1 MAKRVGKYKIT
12 KRESEISL
20 RDGGKIDGK
29 MVWGSE
35 TLSEDGAAANPN
47 IPITIMDHDGDE
59 GITLANGTEV
69 GQLKIFISSTDN
81 TVTLTPATTAG
92 AYSTIATTDIGTSFS
107 CVWTGDGWAV
117 ISRASGATANAS
129 TVASYPVLA

>member
-1 MAKRVGKYKIT
+1 MSKRIGKYKVS
-12 KRESEISL
+12 KREDLLSL
-20 RDGGKIDGK
+20 ANGGTIDGK

-35 TLSEDGAAANPN
+35 TLTEDGDAANPN

-59 GITLANGTEV
+59 GITLADGTEV
-69 GQLKIFISSTDN
+69 GQLKIFISSTNN

-107 CVWTGDGWAV
+107 CVW
-117 ISRASGATANAS
+117 SRASGATANAS

>member
-1 MAKRVGKYKIT
+1 MSKRIGKYKVS
-12 KRESEISL
+12 KREDLLSL
-20 RDGGKIDGK
+20 ANGGTIDGK

-35 TLSEDGAAANPN
+35 TLTEDGDAANPN

-59 GITLANGTEV
+59 GITLADGTEV
-69 GQLKIFISSTDN
+69 GQLKIFISSTNN